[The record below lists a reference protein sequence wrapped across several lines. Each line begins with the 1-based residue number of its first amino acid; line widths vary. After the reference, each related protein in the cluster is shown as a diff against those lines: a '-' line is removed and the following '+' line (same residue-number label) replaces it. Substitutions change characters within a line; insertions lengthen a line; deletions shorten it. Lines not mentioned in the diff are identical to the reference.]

1 MLVPQDNPS
10 VTPTVNSVKV
20 DAIDTDTQKTIQ
32 GITLNKIILNWLSFE
47 YQCELHKVHVTY
59 NSLQPRNRLSNR

>member
-10 VTPTVNSVKV
+10 VTPKVNSVKV

-47 YQCELHKVHVTY
+47 Y
-59 NSLQPRNRLSNR
+59 

>member
-1 MLVPQDNPS
+1 MSSLGDSSNIRQNLIIYVPARFMLVPQNKSS

-47 YQCELHKVHVTY
+47 Y
-59 NSLQPRNRLSNR
+59 